1 MRSWGSINDNRSN
14 NELVSGISDV
24 INFKEQELMF
34 RVLRPMTSLVKDPP
48 LIGSNS
54 TDLLLLHLLSFG
66 AENFKNVTE

>member
-24 INFKEQELMF
+24 TNVKEQELMF
-34 RVLRPMTSLVKDPP
+34 RVLRPMTSLVKDPS

>member
-34 RVLRPMTSLVKDPP
+34 RMLRPMTSLVKDPP